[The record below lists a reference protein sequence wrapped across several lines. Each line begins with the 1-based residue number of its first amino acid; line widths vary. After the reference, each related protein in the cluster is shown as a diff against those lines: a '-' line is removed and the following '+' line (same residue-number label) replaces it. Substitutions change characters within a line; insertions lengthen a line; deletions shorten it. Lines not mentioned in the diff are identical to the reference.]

1 MAKMSSNNIQM
12 NMKKAEQKI
21 SHPRRFSTGNS
32 IVKITEP
39 TPIPIP
45 NYLRASIGSCHD
57 FCKYG
62 RKHGLQPKLTRPPLS
77 PKPKNNNNVK
87 NMSVKEKSSDKN
99 HKGKKVLL
107 PSTNK
112 PEPSQAKNAEATRT
126 FLKGSS
132 NIRTRTNGGKDVI
145 RAAPKTSKKTTSLPP
160 ARSSL
165 PKPSFKAPTPKFKT
179 NKSSLPKRALLP
191 QSKTIKTRAVKP
203 GTKTTNYDNVPEKI
217 IHVVEQKDEKAP
229 SEDRKV
235 DSNKSRSTTTTTTT
249 TTRGGRVIITPE
261 ETDSSP
267 RKLKFRR
274 GKVLEARNGGEGS
287 VTEKGLRR
295 VGSDREFVHKKNDSA
310 KGSLRRQGIEWKNMN
325 TNTGLYNIVIEETAS
340 KLVKMRK
347 SKVEALVGAFE
358 KVIKIHDYESS
369 RTSSNF

>member
-1 MAKMSSNNIQM
+1 MAKMSSNNIPM

-62 RKHGLQPKLTRPPLS
+62 PKHGLQPKLTRPPLS
-77 PKPKNNNNVK
+77 PKPKNNSNVK
-87 NMSVKEKSSDKN
+87 NVSAEEKSSDKN

-145 RAAPKTSKKTTSLPP
+145 RAAPKTSKKSTSLPP

-203 GTKTTNYDNVPEKI
+203 EAKKTNYENVPEKI

-235 DSNKSRSTTTTTTT
+235 DSNKSRTTTTTTT
-249 TTRGGRVIITPE
+249 TTRGGRANITSE

-274 GKVLEARNGGEGS
+274 GKVLEARNGSEGS

-325 TNTGLYNIVIEETAS
+325 TTGLYNIVIEETAS

>member
-1 MAKMSSNNIQM
+1 MAKMSSNNIPM
-12 NMKKAEQKI
+12 NNMKKTEQKI

-62 RKHGLQPKLTRPPLS
+62 PKHGLQPKLTRPPLS
-77 PKPKNNNNVK
+77 PKPKNNVVK
-87 NMSVKEKSSDKN
+87 NVSVEEKSSDKN

-112 PEPSQAKNAEATRT
+112 PEPSQTKNAEATRT

-132 NIRTRTNGGKDVI
+132 NIRTRTNGGKD
-145 RAAPKTSKKTTSLPP
+145 
-160 ARSSL
+160 
-165 PKPSFKAPTPKFKT
+165 T

-203 GTKTTNYDNVPEKI
+203 EAKKTNYENVPEKI

-235 DSNKSRSTTTTTTT
+235 DSNKSRTTTT
-249 TTRGGRVIITPE
+249 TTRGGRANITPE

-274 GKVLEARNGGEGS
+274 GKVLEARNGSEGS

-325 TNTGLYNIVIEETAS
+325 TTGLYNIVIEETAS